1 MIKNDTEVPS
11 YQQGSKFPWVT
22 DLEARDKFKLWL
34 RYSDG
39 TEGVVD
45 LSDMAHTELFA
56 DWQKPGVFEQV
67 VIGENGEVMWT
78 EDAALCSDSLYLD
91 LTNQSTISSC
101 SLH

>member
-11 YQQGSKFPWVT
+11 YQEGSKFPWVIG
-22 DLEARDKFKLWL
+22 LEARDKYKLWL

-56 DWQKPGVFEQV
+56 DWQKPGTFEQV
-67 VIGENGEVMWT
+67 VIGEYGEIFWT
-78 EDAALCSDSLYLD
+78 DDASLCADSLYLE
-91 LTNQSTISSC
+91 LTN
-101 SLH
+101 L